1 MHEDDAPFNG
11 GTSTRGSSGGS
22 VSGSDSGEDSEEDA
36 RERQGRGRAHRQMER
51 RIRSAIVRPRSTLN
65 RRTVINTP
73 TTCEGVILTST
84 LINSQLP
91 PSQTGSDR
99 AHQHCSERPGL
110 GPSALRSGGGRLPGS
125 MGGSLSPGRLSVHA
139 GGARAGCTSAEVIER
154 AIKEQAGPAGVVPRL
169 SCLM

>member
-22 VSGSDSGEDSEEDA
+22 DSGSDSGEDSEEDA
-36 RERQGRGRAHRQMER
+36 RELQDRRRAHQQMEH
-51 RIRSAIVRPRSTLN
+51 RIRSAIVRPRSTTN
-65 RRTVINTP
+65 RRAVINTP

-110 GPSALRSGGGRLPGS
+110 GPSAPRSAGGRFPGS
-125 MGGSLSPGRLSVHA
+125 MGGSLSPGRESVSA
-139 GGARAGCTSAEVIER
+139 GDARAGCASAEVIER
-154 AIKEQAGPAGVVPRL
+154 AIKEQAGPAGAFPRL
-169 SCLM
+169 LCLM